1 MDYIEALSSSYVSP
15 ASNEKDKDVVNKDQ
29 FLTMLIAQLQNQ
41 DPLNPVDGTDFTA
54 QLAQFSSLEQLTN
67 MNTNLETLFANQ
79 LISNRVESVN
89 LIGKEITALGNTVQ
103 VDGTPVTISYSL
115 PEDVSA
121 GTIDIYGPDGNIV
134 KSIEFNNQQAGT
146 NSVEWDCQ
154 GVENGICQFTV
165 LAENSAGTPV
175 HADTLI
181 TGQATGVTFEG
192 NTSYI
197 LVGEQMVPVENLLYV
212 KDSQD
217 E

>member
-1 MDYIEALSSSYVSP
+1 MDYIQALSSNYVSP
-15 ASNEKDKDVVNKDQ
+15 TSNDNDKDVVNKDQ

-79 LISNRVESVN
+79 EISNRVESVN

-115 PEDVSA
+115 PEDVKA
-121 GTIDIYGPDGNIV
+121 GTIDIYGPNGNIV
-134 KSIEFNNQQAGT
+134 KSIEFNSQQAGT
-146 NSVEWDCQ
+146 NSVAWDCQ
-154 GVENGICQFTV
+154 GVENGVYQFTV
-165 LAENSAGTPV
+165 TAENSAGDPV
-175 HADTLI
+175 NADTLI

-197 LVGEQMVPVENLLYV
+197 LVGEQMVPVENLVYV
-212 KDSQD
+212 KDS
-217 E
+217 